1 MLPIW
6 DPLVIF
12 TSSFSQ
18 LVNYDS
24 LRREIISTSNCQLP
38 KYVAFP
44 MPLVF
49 ILPLYMINATTSA
62 FGIPVVFF
70 KELPLTISRKNSPV
84 IPLLRP
90 RNVVSTTSLQLPLWE
105 REQKKDRIVMGV
117 AQPLQIAEAVVCP
130 EPGRAKGNPEWSP
143 VS

>member
-38 KYVAFP
+38 KYVAFA

-49 ILPLYMINATTSA
+49 ILPLYMTNATTSA
-62 FGIPVVFF
+62 FGMTVALFF

-84 IPLLRP
+84 ISLLRP

-117 AQPLQIAEAVVCP
+117 AQPLQIAEAVV
-130 EPGRAKGNPEWSP
+130 
-143 VS
+143 